1 MRLVALISMV
11 KWCKED
17 RHSFERIQAE
27 MRETERTP
35 DARKLLMQVRPRAIN
50 PNPNPLTL
58 SLTLT
63 LTPTLTP
70 TLTLNPIGRPAVP
83 SLRRVYPDCWARP
96 RLLLGL
102 SIPGGRHTPP
112 SGCRGSMAL
121 SYACYVTSRRKY
133 PLRVGTVGV
142 R

>member
-58 SLTLT
+58 TLT
-63 LTPTLTP
+63 LTP
-70 TLTLNPIGRPAVP
+70 LNDVA
-83 SLRRVYPDCWARP
+83 
-96 RLLLGL
+96 LG
-102 SIPGGRHTPP
+102 H
-112 SGCRGSMAL
+112 
-121 SYACYVTSRRKY
+121 ACGQGQS
-133 PLRVGTVGV
+133 
-142 R
+142 

>member
-35 DARKLLMQVRPRAIN
+35 DARKLLMQVRPTAIN

-63 LTPTLTP
+63 LTLHYRLTPTLTP
-70 TLTLNPIGRPAVP
+70 TLTLNQ
-83 SLRRVYPDCWARP
+83 
-96 RLLLGL
+96 
-102 SIPGGRHTPP
+102 
-112 SGCRGSMAL
+112 
-121 SYACYVTSRRKY
+121 K
-133 PLRVGTVGV
+133 
-142 R
+142 

>member
-58 SLTLT
+58 SLTLSLT
-63 LTPTLTP
+63 LTLTLHYRLTPTLTP
-70 TLTLNPIGRPAVP
+70 TLTLNQ
-83 SLRRVYPDCWARP
+83 
-96 RLLLGL
+96 
-102 SIPGGRHTPP
+102 
-112 SGCRGSMAL
+112 
-121 SYACYVTSRRKY
+121 K
-133 PLRVGTVGV
+133 
-142 R
+142 

>member
-50 PNPNPLTL
+50 P
-58 SLTLT
+58 
-63 LTPTLTP
+63 
-70 TLTLNPIGRPAVP
+70 
-83 SLRRVYPDCWARP
+83 
-96 RLLLGL
+96 
-102 SIPGGRHTPP
+102 
-112 SGCRGSMAL
+112 
-121 SYACYVTSRRKY
+121 
-133 PLRVGTVGV
+133 
-142 R
+142 